1 MLYDISRPIEP
12 QSAVF
17 PGDTPF
23 SAQWPLRLEK
33 GHSVNL
39 STITMSPHVG
49 THADSFLH
57 YDPHGAPID
66 EVPLERFL
74 GPCRVVEVL
83 GDVTLEALRGID
95 LAREERL
102 LFRTARRIDHRVWED
117 DFPTVA
123 PEAAKALADA
133 GVKLVGIDQPSVDKS
148 DSKDLPSHNA
158 LGRGKV
164 VNLENLDLTGV
175 PEGRYELI
183 ALPLKIRGGD
193 GSPVRAVLRT
203 L

>member
-12 QSAVF
+12 ASAVF

-23 SAQWPLRLEK
+23 RADWTLRLEK

-49 THADSFLH
+49 THADSFYH

-66 EVPLERFL
+66 EIPLEQFL
-74 GPCRVVEVL
+74 GPCRVIEVE
-83 GDVTLEALRGID
+83 GDVTLDALRGLD

-102 LFRTARRIDHRVWED
+102 LFRTARRVDYRLWED
-117 DFPTVA
+117 DYPTLA
-123 PEAAKALADA
+123 PAAAAAMAKAGL
-133 GVKLVGIDQPSVDKS
+133 KLVGIDQPSVDKS
-148 DSKDLPSHNA
+148 DSKTLPAHHA

-175 PEGRYELI
+175 PEGRYELL
-183 ALPLKIRGGD
+183 ALPLKMKGLD

>member
-12 QSAVF
+12 ESAVF

-23 SAQWPLRLEK
+23 SSTWNLRLEK

-39 STITMSPHVG
+39 STLTMSTHVG
-49 THADSFLH
+49 THVDSFYH

-66 EVPLERFL
+66 QIPLERFL
-74 GPCRVVEVL
+74 GPCRVVEVA
-83 GDVTLEALRGID
+83 GDVTLAALDGID
-95 LAREERL
+95 LEREERL
-102 LFRTARRIDHRVWED
+102 LFRTVPRVDHRVWED
-117 DFPTVA
+117 RFPTLA
-123 PEAAKALADA
+123 PDAATALARA

-148 DSKDLPSHNA
+148 DSKDLPAHHA
-158 LGRGKV
+158 LGKGKV

-175 PEGRYELI
+175 PVGGYELL
-183 ALPLKIRGGD
+183 ALPLKLKGLD
-193 GSPVRAVLRT
+193 ASPVRAVLRT

>member
-39 STITMSPHVG
+39 STITLSPHVG
-49 THADSFLH
+49 THADAFYH

-66 EVPLERFL
+66 EIPLDRFL
-74 GPCRVVEVL
+74 GPCRVLEVD
-83 GDVTLEALRGID
+83 GDVTLAALDGIA
-95 LAREERL
+95 LEREERL
-102 LFRTARRIDHRVWED
+102 LFRTQPRIDPRIWED
-117 DFPTVA
+117 RFPTLA
-123 PEAAKALADA
+123 PDAAAALAKA

-148 DSKDLPSHNA
+148 DSKDLPAHHA

-175 PEGRYELI
+175 PVGRYELI
-183 ALPLKIRGGD
+183 ALPLKLKGLD
-193 GSPVRAVLRT
+193 ASPVRAVLRT
-203 L
+203 M